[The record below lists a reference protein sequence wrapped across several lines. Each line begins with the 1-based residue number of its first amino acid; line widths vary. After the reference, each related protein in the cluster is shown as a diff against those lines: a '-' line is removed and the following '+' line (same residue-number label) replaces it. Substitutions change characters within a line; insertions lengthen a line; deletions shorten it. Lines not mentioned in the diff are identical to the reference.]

1 MATLPTLTP
10 EDRAAALVKAAQAR
24 KERAAMLA
32 ELKAGRSSVL
42 DILDRSD
49 DIAGRTLVRQ
59 VLESLPGVGKV
70 RAGRHLIDLG
80 ISDTR
85 RVQGLGQRQRERLI
99 QLFPPQA

>member
-10 EDRAAALVKAAQAR
+10 EDRAAALLKAAQAR

-32 ELKAGRSSVL
+32 ELKASRISVL
-42 DILDRSD
+42 DILARGD
-49 DIAGRTLVRQ
+49 DIVGRTLVRQ

-70 RAGRHLIDLG
+70 RASRHLIDLG